1 MTVLDNRNPD
11 ETVSGKPEELN
22 FELALKRLET
32 VVSKMQGSD
41 LSLDE
46 SMALFQEGSY
56 LVNICREK
64 LEKAEQEVKILLQNK
79 NGEIVEEDFLTEEA

>member
-11 ETVSGKPEELN
+11 ETVSGKHEELN

-79 NGEIVEEDFLTEEA
+79 NGEVVEEDFLTEEA

>member
-11 ETVSGKPEELN
+11 ETVSGKSEELN

>member
-1 MTVLDNRNPD
+1 MTVLDNSNPD

-79 NGEIVEEDFLTEEA
+79 NGEIVEEDFLTEEV